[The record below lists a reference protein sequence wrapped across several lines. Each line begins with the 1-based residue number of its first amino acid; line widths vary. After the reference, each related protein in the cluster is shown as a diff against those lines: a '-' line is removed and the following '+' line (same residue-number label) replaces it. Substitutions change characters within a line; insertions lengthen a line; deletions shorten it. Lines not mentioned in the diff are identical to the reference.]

1 MVLLTKGVQN
11 MSLAEQIEKDV
22 IAAMKAKDALRVSTL
37 RMLKSAV
44 GNYLI
49 QAKKDK
55 ADDAEV
61 LGMIAKQAKQRRE
74 SLESFEKAGR
84 KDLADKE
91 KAELAIL
98 ESYLPK
104 QLTEEE
110 LKAEIRKAIELSGAK
125 SPADMGK
132 LMKALMPSIQ
142 GKADGKRVQEA
153 AKAILNG

>member
-1 MVLLTKGVQN
+1 

-22 IAAMKAKDALRVSTL
+22 IVAMKAKDAVKVSTL
-37 RMLKSAV
+37 RMLKSAL

-49 QAKKDK
+49 QVKKDK
-55 ADDAEV
+55 AEDSEV
-61 LGMIAKQAKQRRE
+61 LGIITKQAKQRRE
-74 SLESFEKAGR
+74 SVESFEKAGR

-104 QLTEEE
+104 QLTDDE
-110 LKAEIRKAIELSGAK
+110 LRAVVQKAIVWSDAK

-132 LMKALMPSIQ
+132 LMKVLMPAVQ
-142 GKADGKRVQEA
+142 GKADGKRVQEVV
-153 AKAILNG
+153 KDLLK

>member
-1 MVLLTKGVQN
+1 

-22 IAAMKAKDALRVSTL
+22 IVAMKAKDAVKVSTL
-37 RMLKSAV
+37 RMLKSAL

-55 ADDAEV
+55 AEDPEV
-61 LGMIAKQAKQRRE
+61 LGIITKQAKQRRE
-74 SLESFEKAGR
+74 SVESFEKAGR

-104 QLTEEE
+104 QLSDDE
-110 LKAEIRKAIELSGAK
+110 LRAVVQKAIVWSDAK

-132 LMKALMPSIQ
+132 LMKVLMPAVQ
-142 GKADGKRVQEA
+142 GKADGKRVQEVV
-153 AKAILNG
+153 KDLLK

>member
-1 MVLLTKGVQN
+1 

-22 IAAMKAKDALRVSTL
+22 IAAMKAKDVVKVSTL
-37 RMLKSAV
+37 RMLKSAL

-49 QAKKDK
+49 QVKRNK

-61 LGMIAKQAKQRRE
+61 LGIIAKQAKQRRE
-74 SLESFEKAGR
+74 SVESFEKAGR
-84 KDLADKE
+84 KDLSEKE

-104 QLTEEE
+104 QLTNDE
-110 LKAEIRKAIELSGAK
+110 LRAAVQNAIATSGAK
-125 SPADMGK
+125 GPADMGK
-132 LMKALMPSIQ
+132 LMKVLMPSIQ

-153 AKAILNG
+153 VKALLK

>member
-1 MVLLTKGVQN
+1 

-22 IAAMKAKDALRVSTL
+22 IVAMKAKDAVKVSTL
-37 RMLKSAV
+37 RMLKSAL

-49 QAKKDK
+49 QVKKDK
-55 ADDAEV
+55 AGDPEV
-61 LGMIAKQAKQRRE
+61 LGIITKQAKQRRE
-74 SLESFEKAGR
+74 SVESFEKAGR

-98 ESYLPK
+98 EAYLPK
-104 QLTEEE
+104 QMTDDE
-110 LKAEIRKAIELSGAK
+110 LRAAVQNAIASSGAQ

-132 LMKALMPSIQ
+132 LMKVLMLASQ

-153 AKAILNG
+153 VKAILK

>member
-1 MVLLTKGVQN
+1 MNCKKENV

-22 IAAMKAKDALRVSTL
+22 IVAMKAKDPVKVSTL
-37 RMLKSAV
+37 RMLKSAL

-49 QAKKDK
+49 QVKKDK
-55 ADDAEV
+55 AEDPEV
-61 LGMIAKQAKQRRE
+61 LGIITKQAKQRRE
-74 SLESFEKAGR
+74 SVESFEKAGR

-104 QLTEEE
+104 QLTDDE
-110 LKAEIRKAIELSGAK
+110 LRAAVRNAIAASGAQ
-125 SPADMGK
+125 SPADIGK
-132 LMKALMPSIQ
+132 LMKVLMPAVQ

-153 AKAILNG
+153 VKAILK

>member
-1 MVLLTKGVQN
+1 

-22 IAAMKAKDALRVSTL
+22 IVAMKAKDPVKVSTL
-37 RMLKSAV
+37 RMLKSAL

-49 QAKKDK
+49 QAKKVK

-61 LGMIAKQAKQRRE
+61 LGMVAKQAKQRRE

-104 QLTEEE
+104 QLTNEE
-110 LKAEIRKAIELSGAK
+110 LRAEVQKAVSLSGAK

-132 LMKALMPSIQ
+132 LMKALMPSVQ

-153 AKAILNG
+153 VKAILNAITH

>member
-1 MVLLTKGVQN
+1 

-22 IAAMKAKDALRVSTL
+22 IVAMKAKDAVKVSTL
-37 RMLKSAV
+37 RMLKSAL

-49 QAKKDK
+49 QVKKDK
-55 ADDAEV
+55 AGDPEV
-61 LGMIAKQAKQRRE
+61 LGIITKQAKQRRE
-74 SLESFEKAGR
+74 SVESFEKAGR

-98 ESYLPK
+98 EAYLPK
-104 QLTEEE
+104 QMTDDE
-110 LKAEIRKAIELSGAK
+110 LRAAVQTAIASSGAQ

-132 LMKALMPSIQ
+132 LMKVLMLAIQ

-153 AKAILNG
+153 VKAILK

>member
-1 MVLLTKGVQN
+1 

-22 IAAMKAKDALRVSTL
+22 IAAMKAKDAVKVSTL
-37 RMLKSAV
+37 RMLKSAL

-61 LGMIAKQAKQRRE
+61 LSLITKQAKQRRE

-98 ESYLPK
+98 EAYLPK
-104 QLTEEE
+104 QLTDEE
-110 LKAEIRKAIELSGAK
+110 LKAAVQSAIATSGAIG
-125 SPADMGK
+125 PADMGK
-132 LMKALMPSIQ
+132 LMKVLMPTVQ

-153 AKAILNG
+153 VKALLK